1 MPRSLEIFKLESDGT
16 IIWKG
21 IAENLGD
28 AKLSV
33 KALAQSSPGDYL
45 IFSPLTGDKTIVKLE
60 ECA

>member
-1 MPRSLEIFKLESDGT
+1 LESDGT